1 MTSFKALVWYANAR
15 HWHDDDENHNVSI
28 LILGGSGGTGS
39 LGIQLSKHFGA
50 DEIITTT
57 SAANANYV
65 MNLGATRVID
75 YHIENWYEVLED
87 YSIDVIYDCVGQS
100 GTADHAMRKLG
111 KNGFFVTIAGALSD
125 NTTRTDVK
133 QSFFINS
140 DTNLVGSSTLL
151 EEISS
156 LNLSVGRIFAQY
168 PLSELDQAFNLSRQ
182 GHVVGKISIAV

>member
-1 MTSFKALVWYANAR
+1 MWYANAR
-15 HWHDDDENHNVSI
+15 HWHDENHNVSI
-28 LILGGSGGTGS
+28 LILGGSGGTGT
-39 LGIQLSKHFGA
+39 LGIQLSKYFGA
-50 DEIITTT
+50 NEIITTT

-75 YHIENWYEVLED
+75 YHTENWYDVLED
-87 YSIDVIYDCVGQS
+87 YSVDVIYDCVGQS
-100 GTADHAMRKLG
+100 GTADYAMRKLR
-111 KNGFFVTIAGALSD
+111 KNGFFVTIAGALSE

-182 GHVVGKISIAV
+182 GHVVGKISIAVV